1 MIDMIDIQFLKFNFH
16 LSSQEENS
24 KNHLFSN
31 HFLENVNT
39 SKTFSKNGKY
49 YTCDTINNSLFKISL
64 FHTKIYR
71 ELFQNLVEFLR

>member
-1 MIDMIDIQFLKFNFH
+1 MIDMIDIQFSKFNFH

-49 YTCDTINNSLFKISL
+49 YTRDT
-64 FHTKIYR
+64 
-71 ELFQNLVEFLR
+71 